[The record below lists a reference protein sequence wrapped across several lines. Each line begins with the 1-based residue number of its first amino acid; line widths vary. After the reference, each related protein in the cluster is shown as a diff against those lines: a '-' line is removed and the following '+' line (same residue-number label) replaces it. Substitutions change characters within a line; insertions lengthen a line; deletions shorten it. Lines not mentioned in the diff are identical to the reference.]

1 MLHQKSSSP
10 SWSTRRG
17 AGTIVCVAMAL
28 ANAAWAA
35 PALAA
40 EPPAG
45 VREIVET
52 CASCHGKD
60 GISAIENTPSLAGQP
75 DIFLQYQLVFIR
87 DGQRKV
93 EVMQEFAKKL
103 TDQNIRDLGAYYS
116 SLPPPPP
123 LATTGNVDAE
133 KVTAL
138 VTPRHCDS
146 CHKPDFSGQG
156 ESARLAGQRPEYL
169 VKALSDFRSGARRG
183 RGLGAMIEVSV
194 TLHDQDMELIAAWL
208 ARKP

>member
-1 MLHQKSSSP
+1 MRHHKRSSP
-10 SWSTRRG
+10 SRSTRRG
-17 AGTIVCVAMAL
+17 AENFVGVAVAL
-28 ANAAWAA
+28 LTAGWAA
-35 PALAA
+35 GAFA
-40 EPPAG
+40 EPPESI
-45 VREIVET
+45 REIVQT
-52 CASCHGKD
+52 CASCHGQD
-60 GISAIENTPSLAGQP
+60 GVSAIENTPSLAAQP

-93 EVMQEFAKKL
+93 EVMQEAAKKL

-116 SLPPPPP
+116 SLPPPP
-123 LATTGNVDAE
+123 AQTAIRKVDD
-133 KVTAL
+133 KSVTAL
-138 VTPRHCDS
+138 VEPRHCDS

-169 VKALSDFRSGARRG
+169 AKALADFRSGARRG

-194 TLHDQDMELIAAWL
+194 TLHDEDMQMIAAWL